1 MGRYAH
7 DPSWPDAAR
16 GMLLLL
22 RSAGRY
28 GLARDKDDGSMFSRD
43 GWLFSL
49 GSRGTQDTAQ
59 DAPSM
64 DIVNMPPE
72 KPSPAPSAQDL
83 MSMSPEQQM
92 EEYKRLCREAGI
104 DIDASLEAL
113 DKSTETTDAR

>member
-1 MGRYAH
+1 MLRAASLDTQGVMGRYAH

-49 GSRGTQDTAQ
+49 GTRGAEN
-59 DAPSM
+59 A
-64 DIVNMPPE
+64 
-72 KPSPAPSAQDL
+72 SPAPSAQDL
-83 MSMSPEQQM
+83 MNMPPEQQM

-113 DKSTETTDAR
+113 DKSTETTDAG

>member
-1 MGRYAH
+1 MGRYAR

-28 GLARDKDDGSMFSRD
+28 GLERSETDGAIFSRD

-49 GSRGTQDTAQ
+49 GSRGAKDTAQ

-72 KPSPAPSAQDL
+72 K
-83 MSMSPEQQM
+83 QM
-92 EEYKRLCREAGI
+92 EEYRRLCLLAGI